1 MDFPFE
7 WNEPADQPHNV
18 APRSERMRHHLRR
31 APGYLRLA
39 GANLKKLFPALALY
53 RRYRRRQYLDPS
65 DIGRGCGLAVSPA
78 VGAEEEVVRLLR
90 ESGSR
95 ETLVR
100 TASWERDRLEAT
112 ARFLERLKAEGF
124 GLTVALLQRR
134 EDVLRPAGWRD
145 FLGETFDRLG
155 GVADRF
161 EVGHAWNRTKWGVW
175 DFEEYLM
182 LAEAAFDL
190 ASGRGLKLV
199 GPAVIDFEFHLYP
212 PLLARLPFDKVSSLL
227 YVDRVGAPENA
238 QAGWTT
244 AAKTAL
250 LKAAVDVSATG
261 GRGLWITEVNW
272 PLKGMGPYSPA
283 SGKPNVG
290 EEEQADYLV
299 RYYVLCLAG
308 GLVERI
314 YWWQLAAP
322 GYGLVN
328 TLEKPWRFRPS
339 YHAFQALVRH
349 IDGSRFLRRS
359 AGGEGHVFHF
369 EKEGRSFAV
378 CWSSGR
384 PVRRRF
390 DRNVRAV
397 FDRGGR
403 EIDFTGREITL
414 DGSPRYVHFD

>member
-1 MDFPFE
+1 MDFPFD
-7 WNEPADQPHNV
+7 WNDLADQPHNV
-18 APRSERMRHHLRR
+18 APRRERLRHHLRR
-31 APGYLRLA
+31 APGYLRLV
-39 GANLKKLFPALALY
+39 GANLKKLLPALALF

-65 DIGRGCGLAVSPA
+65 NIGRGCGLAVSPA
-78 VGAEEEVVRLLR
+78 AGTGEEVARLLS
-90 ESGSR
+90 ETGAR

-100 TASWERDRLEAT
+100 VASWERDRLEGT

-134 EDVLRPAGWRD
+134 EDVLRPARWRD
-145 FLGETFDRLG
+145 FLRETFDRLG
-155 GVADRF
+155 GVASHF

-175 DFEEYLM
+175 DHEEYLG
-182 LAEAAFDL
+182 LAAAAFDL

-212 PLLARLPFDKVSSLL
+212 PLLAALPFAKVSSLL

-244 AAKTAL
+244 PAKVAL

-261 GRGLWITEVNW
+261 GRGLWVTEVNW
-272 PLKGMGPYSPA
+272 PLKGMEPYSPA

-290 EEEQADYLV
+290 EDEQADYLA
-299 RYYVLCLAG
+299 RYYILCLAG
-308 GLVERI
+308 GLVERV

-328 TLEKPWRFRPS
+328 SLERPWRKRPS
-339 YHAFQALVRH
+339 YSAFKTLVGR
-349 IDGSRFLRRS
+349 IDGSRFLGRPP
-359 AGGEGHVFHF
+359 GGEGHVFHF
-369 EKEGRSFAV
+369 EKEGRRFAV
-378 CWSSGR
+378 CWSPDR
-384 PVRRRF
+384 PIRRRF
-390 DRNVRAV
+390 DERIAAV
-397 FDRGGR
+397 FDREGR
-403 EIDFTGREITL
+403 ETGAPGPEVLL